1 MASKQNK
8 DRSSLLVGLSA
19 LFIVGVILAPGLY
32 FAAKSQMKI
41 YDIREKE
48 IETVSKL
55 PAIERTYYLDSHK
68 NLSNE
73 QYMKVLIGPNK
84 E

>member
-19 LFIVGVILAPGLY
+19 LFIVGVILAPALY

-41 YDIREKE
+41 HDMREKE
-48 IETVSKL
+48 IEVVSKL
-55 PAIERTYYLDSHK
+55 PAIERTYYLDSHG